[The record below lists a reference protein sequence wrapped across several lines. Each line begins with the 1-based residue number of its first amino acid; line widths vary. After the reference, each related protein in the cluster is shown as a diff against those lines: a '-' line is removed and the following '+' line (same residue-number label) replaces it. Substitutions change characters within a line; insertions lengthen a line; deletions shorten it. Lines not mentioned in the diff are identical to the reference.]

1 MSVPWAAAA
10 PRLISGRSPTPPP
23 PSSDKA
29 GGPLTRDRES
39 NAYAYAFTPH
49 ACKNNKYHVC
59 ETDTCGGTY
68 SEDRFAG
75 GCDANGCD
83 YNPYRMGNHDFYGKG
98 LQVDTSKK
106 FTVVT
111 QFKPDRLTQFFVQ
124 NGKKILAPAPT
135 FEGISDTGDI
145 TPDFCT
151 NQFKAFND
159 RDRFAEV
166 GGFSQLNAA
175 LGVPMVLVMS
185 IWDDVRAPLVPWCL
199 ARCIM
204 MLTVSPALLQHAL
217 ARLHLPPGEGGR
229 ARCCPWSLRTG
240 HRCSVRSRS

>member
-39 NAYAYAFTPH
+39 NAYSYAFTPH

-75 GCDANGCD
+75 DCDANGCD
-83 YNPYRMGNHDFYGKG
+83 YNPYRMGNHDFFGKG

-145 TPDFCT
+145 TAEFCT

-185 IWDDVRAPLVPWCL
+185 IWDDVRAPL
-199 ARCIM
+199 
-204 MLTVSPALLQHAL
+204 SPNVLQGA
-217 ARLHLPPGEGGR
+217 
-229 ARCCPWSLRTG
+229 S
-240 HRCSVRSRS
+240 